1 MAKPPLDK
9 KLIGA
14 FRDFASSGFL
24 VQGLEFLRRYEAP
37 KVKAGEVQQMM
48 HDAIELKG
56 YLAALD
62 DVENILTTLPP
73 RDQYEKPDSLEA

>member
-1 MAKPPLDK
+1 MAKPYLDK
-9 KLIGA
+9 KVIGA
-14 FRDFASSGFL
+14 FRDFANSGFL
-24 VQGLEFLRRYEAP
+24 IQGIEFLRRYEAP

-73 RDQYEKPDSLEA
+73 RDQFEKPDSLEA